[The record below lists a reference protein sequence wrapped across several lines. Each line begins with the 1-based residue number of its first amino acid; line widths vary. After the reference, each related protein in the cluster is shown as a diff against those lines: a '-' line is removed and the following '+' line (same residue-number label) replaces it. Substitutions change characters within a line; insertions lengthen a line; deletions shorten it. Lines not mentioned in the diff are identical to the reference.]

1 MASAAA
7 SASAS
12 ASYRTLLHLPNPIHY
27 HRLSISAARRGRRC
41 PALSSAA
48 ARLHNLSAAALSRL
62 GPVRRASASPLASE
76 TEEEKEAQS
85 EDDDDEQGWKGGIGA
100 AAHGEEEHGGE
111 EPAGE
116 EDGSGRTQRQ
126 PRPCELYVCNLP
138 RRFGVDELL
147 ELFGPHGTVLSVEV
161 SRDAETGISRGC
173 GFVTMRSFAE
183 ARTAVNALDGIDLD
197 GRDMLVKLAAHVVSN
212 RRNPTLT
219 HTPPM
224 KDHIFESP
232 YKIYVG
238 NLAWSLQ
245 PQQLREYFTQCGTIV
260 STRLLSD
267 RKGGKHRVYGFL
279 SFSSTEEV
287 EAALKLN
294 NTNFQGRDIIVR
306 EAHVQTPDTQAQRS

>member
-1 MASAAA
+1 M
-7 SASAS
+7 ASAS
-12 ASYRTLLHLPNPIHY
+12 ASYGTLLHLPNPIHSR
-27 HRLSISAARRGRRC
+27 HLSISPARRRRR

-48 ARLHNLSAAALSRL
+48 ARLHNPSAPAALSRL
-62 GPVRRASASPLASE
+62 GPVRRASATPLASE
-76 TEEEKEAQS
+76 TEEETEAQS
-85 EDDDDEQGWKGGIGA
+85 EDDDDEQGWTGGIGA
-100 AAHGEEEHGGE
+100 AARGEEEHGGE

-116 EDGSGRTQRQ
+116 EDLSGRTQRQ

-138 RRFGVDELL
+138 RRYGVDELL

>member
-1 MASAAA
+1 M
-7 SASAS
+7 ASAS
-12 ASYRTLLHLPNPIHY
+12 ASYSNLLHLPNPIHS
-27 HRLSISAARRGRRC
+27 HRLSIAPARRRC

-48 ARLHNLSAAALSRL
+48 ARLHNLNAAAVSRL
-62 GPVRRASASPLASE
+62 GPVRRASASPLAFE
-76 TEEEKEAQS
+76 TEEKEAQS
-85 EDDDDEQGWKGGIGA
+85 EDDDDEQGWTGGIGA
-100 AAHGEEEHGGE
+100 AAHGEEEHDGE

-116 EDGSGRTQRQ
+116 DGGPDDLSGWTQRQ
-126 PRPCELYVCNLP
+126 PRPCKLYVCNLP

-183 ARTAVNALDGIDLD
+183 ARTAVNALDGFDLD

-245 PQQLREYFTQCGTIV
+245 PKQLREHFTQCGTIV

-279 SFSSTEEV
+279 SFSSTEEL

-306 EAHVQTPDTQAQRS
+306 EAHVKTPDTQAQRS